1 MQVCQNSRSPV
12 HEWFDDLDDFTQRL
26 LEIGRKHLTV
36 QEAITGYLSAFYGSN
51 KIAGT
56 THRCMTAND
65 RHLSKSMSLHETVLN
80 QQNSNLQ

>member
-1 MQVCQNSRSPV
+1 MITDQCTNGLTTLTTSHSVSLKSGASTSLSKKLSPAACQRP
-12 HEWFDDLDDFTQRL
+12 
-26 LEIGRKHLTV
+26 
-36 QEAITGYLSAFYGSN
+36 TGHN

-80 QQNSNLQ
+80 QQYSRLR